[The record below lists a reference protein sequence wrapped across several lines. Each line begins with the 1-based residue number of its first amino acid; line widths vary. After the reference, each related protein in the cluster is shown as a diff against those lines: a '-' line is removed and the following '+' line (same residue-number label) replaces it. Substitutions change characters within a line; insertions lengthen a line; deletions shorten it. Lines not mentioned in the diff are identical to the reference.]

1 MTDIKILYDTE
12 ELIMMLW
19 LVLKFYALKTKK
31 KHSIILNVTCEFR
44 HHGEITFNSV
54 TKLSVL
60 LMTVKSMH
68 NELSDI
74 Y

>member
-31 KHSIILNVTCEFR
+31 KTLNNFKCYMW
-44 HHGEITFNSV
+44 I
-54 TKLSVL
+54 
-60 LMTVKSMH
+60 
-68 NELSDI
+68 
-74 Y
+74 